1 VKQTACDTIG
11 AVRRGAAL
19 AKKMSRLTIQQGYPE
34 ISFRW
39 RTANWLSRLIRMPAE
54 CVHLE
59 SHSPWMAT
67 FLPDNLFLRG
77 KNVKLRDR
85 RRPEVSLCRDCF
97 AKVFEK
103 EDALYAG
110 RVVAFEPDPE
120 SVTQF
125 FFVAALDFD
134 AAGVEP
140 ALSQAV
146 VARLARDVEESKSC
160 QDCERPATWLWFPR
174 GRVPNLDAADLIREV
189 AGEHFCAVHGAQT
202 VCRALTSLEHVN
214 LFYVNAPYG
223 DGGAYL
229 WI

>member
-1 VKQTACDTIG
+1 
-11 AVRRGAAL
+11 
-19 AKKMSRLTIQQGYPE
+19 MSRLSIQEAYPE
-34 ISFRW
+34 LSFRW

-54 CVHLE
+54 CEHLE
-59 SHSPWMAT
+59 GHSPWMAT

-77 KNVKLRDR
+77 KNVKLREP

-103 EDALYAG
+103 EVSLYPG
-110 RVVAFEPDPE
+110 SVVAFEPDPE
-120 SVTQF
+120 SVTQY
-125 FFVAALDFD
+125 FFVAAPDFD

-146 VARLARDVEESKSC
+146 GARLSRDVDNSKSC
-160 QDCERPATWLWFPR
+160 QDCERSATWLWFPR
-174 GRVPNLDAADLIREV
+174 GRAPNLDAAEQIREV
-189 AGEHFCAVHGAQT
+189 AGEHFCATHGVHT
-202 VCRALTSLEHVN
+202 LCSALTSIEHVN

-223 DGGAYL
+223 EGGAYL

>member
-1 VKQTACDTIG
+1 
-11 AVRRGAAL
+11 
-19 AKKMSRLTIQQGYPE
+19 
-34 ISFRW
+34 
-39 RTANWLSRLIRMPAE
+39 
-54 CVHLE
+54 
-59 SHSPWMAT
+59 MAT

-77 KNVKLRDR
+77 KNVKLREP

-97 AKVFEK
+97 AKVFEQ
-103 EDALYAG
+103 EASLYTG

-120 SVTQF
+120 SVTQY
-125 FFVAALDFD
+125 FFVAAPDFD

-146 VARLARDVEESKSC
+146 GARLAHDLGENAKSC

-174 GRVPNLDAADLIREV
+174 GRVANLDASDQIREV
-189 AGEHFCAVHGAQT
+189 AGERFCTIHGAQT
-202 VCRALTSLEHVN
+202 VCRALTSIEHVN

-223 DGGAYL
+223 EGGAYL